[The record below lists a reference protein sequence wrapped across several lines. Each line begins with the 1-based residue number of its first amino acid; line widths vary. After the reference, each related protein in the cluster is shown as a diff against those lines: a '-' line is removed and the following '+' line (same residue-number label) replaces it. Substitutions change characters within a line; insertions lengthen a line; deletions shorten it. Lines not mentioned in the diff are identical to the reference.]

1 MTKCNSERE
10 VCGLWVGIPARG
22 RLPEALPPKVG
33 ESSSMSP
40 AVEHVCGRGGGGRGG
55 GGRTFHEGVRASGW
69 HVLLPRL
76 QRRHSIVG
84 HGEDGGGGG

>member
-1 MTKCNSERE
+1 VTKCNSERE

-55 GGRTFHEGVRASGW
+55 GGRTFHEGVRASGC
-69 HVLLPRL
+69 VLLPRL